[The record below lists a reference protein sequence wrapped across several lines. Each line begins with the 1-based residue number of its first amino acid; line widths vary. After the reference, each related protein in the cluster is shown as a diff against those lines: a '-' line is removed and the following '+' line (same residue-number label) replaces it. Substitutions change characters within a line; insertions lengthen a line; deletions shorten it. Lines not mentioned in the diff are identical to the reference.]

1 MLATPPRI
9 DGDGSPEPN
18 LDTTYEDSEQ
28 IQFKAIMELVVEK
41 KVITD
46 VDVLESLGPLATPGK
61 IPEIV
66 VGGLKGLN
74 TRLETPIDPAT
85 VLYLIGEL
93 CVSQNERLD
102 RLELIDVAIDC
113 YSRAISIAA
122 PGVLDE
128 THVQSVLGNLYW
140 RRFLQL
146 GEVADIDTAIARS
159 NHAAALT
166 PDGSLARLVV
176 LRDLGLSYRAR
187 FDHLKE
193 GDDIDTAISY
203 HTQAVLLVSDDDP
216 DKPTHIGHLGNSYA
230 RRFEY
235 SREPSD
241 LEQSIAYHSQAAAMT
256 PDGHPRRAGM
266 LNNLAGSHL
275 WRFESLENLEDL
287 NTAISYYSLAA
298 SLTPDDD
305 KHKPGMLCSLGRS
318 HGRRFQQLK
327 ELADMDADVICHTQA
342 VPLIPNGHPR
352 KAEMLEKLGDS
363 HNRRFN
369 HLGELADLEGSI
381 NFHSQAVA
389 LTPGT
394 HSSRPDRLHSL
405 GLSYYARY
413 ERFGELKDLS
423 AAITCHSEAV
433 SLISDKHPRR
443 LRWLN
448 NLGSLLGTRFEY
460 TGELSDLE
468 TATVYHDQAASMTPD
483 THPDKPI
490 MLNGLGNLH
499 ARRFKRL
506 GEVADIDKAIM
517 CYDRAVSLAP
527 VGHPAKRT
535 FLDNLGGSYKARFQ
549 YLRSQA
555 DSDMALG
562 YFNEAVLLTPDENPD
577 KPGVLHNLGS
587 SHSTRFEYSQQL
599 SDLDIAITCH
609 NLALSLTPNGHPS
622 RSNGMNCLGIAHS
635 LRFERLGELADLE
648 QAIQCYT
655 RAISVTPEDHPRKS
669 TALNNLGGS
678 HFKRFLRLGELADL
692 NTSVEYRSQA
702 VSLLPPE
709 DPRRPFFLGN
719 LADSHFIRHKNLG
732 DDNDGTLAADC
743 YMQAAQSTTGQ
754 PLLRLTMARQWAN
767 LSIIR
772 QSSTILDAY
781 KQVMALIPQ
790 AVWLGSTTERRYENV
805 MNIGGVA
812 LEAATF
818 AIHLQNYSLALEWL
832 EQGRSIVWNQLLE
845 LRTPL
850 DELAVINP
858 MLAEDLEQTSQR
870 LDHTL
875 SIRSDNLDVTSD
887 RPSFEEA
894 AQQHRRLAERWGQ
907 LVQQAQTLPG
917 LEEFLRPKKAHEL
930 MEAARTTAVVMVLVH
945 EYGCHA
951 LIMNT
956 QAETFGQ
963 IIELEDFT
971 YNKASDARAQMAS
984 LLRTQGRNTR
994 GVGRGLNQGDQFR
1007 KILHM
1012 LWVDLVKPILNVLEY
1027 SNEVAS
1033 DQLPHITWCLTGP
1046 LAFLPLHAAGD
1057 YSTPGCTLFDYAIS
1071 SYTPNLAS
1079 LLVPPL
1085 DFTLFS
1091 GSAAVGQTA
1100 TPGFSPLP
1108 GTEAELGHIS
1118 LRLNSA
1124 MPFTRLE
1131 GEKATASAVL
1141 AAMEQHSWVHLA
1153 CHASQDPKKPTAS
1166 AFHLH
1171 DGPLD
1176 LATITRKRLKHADL
1190 AFLSACQT
1198 ATGDHDLPDEA
1209 VHLAAG
1215 MIMAGYRRVIA
1226 TMWSIEDKDAPL
1238 VADRFYEYMLDES
1251 VPNRNKAA
1259 KALHY
1264 AVGSLRAEVGV
1275 KEFARWAPYI
1285 HIGQ

>member
-1 MLATPPRI
+1 MSRDI
-9 DGDGSPEPN
+9 DSNDHS
-18 LDTTYEDSEQ
+18 D
-28 IQFKAIMELVVEK
+28 A
-41 KVITD
+41 
-46 VDVLESLGPLATPGK
+46 
-61 IPEIV
+61 
-66 VGGLKGLN
+66 
-74 TRLETPIDPAT
+74 AT
-85 VLYLIGEL
+85 VLYMIGDL
-93 CVSQNERLD
+93 CVNRDKRLD
-102 RLELIDVAIDC
+102 RLELIEVAIDC

-122 PGVLDE
+122 PGALDE
-128 THVQSVLGNLYW
+128 PHIQSILGNLYW

-146 GEVADIDTAIARS
+146 GEVADIDTAIARL
-159 NHAAALT
+159 NHVAALI
-166 PDGSLARLVV
+166 PDESPAKLVL

-193 GDDIDTAISY
+193 AGDIENAVSY
-203 HTQAVLLVSDDDP
+203 HTQAVILVSDDDP
-216 DKPTHIGHLGNSYA
+216 DKPTHLGNLGNSYA
-230 RRFEY
+230 RRFGY

-241 LEQSIAYHSQAAAMT
+241 LEQSLAYHCQAAAMT
-256 PDGHPRRAGM
+256 PDGHPRRASM

-275 WRFESLENLEDL
+275 GRFESLENLEDL
-287 NTAISYYSLAA
+287 NIAISYYALAV

-305 KHKPGMLCSLGRS
+305 PHKPGMLSSLGHS
-318 HGRRFQQLK
+318 YGRRFQRLK
-327 ELADMDADVICHTQA
+327 EPADVDADIICHIQA
-342 VPLIPNGHPR
+342 VSLIPDGHPW
-352 KAEMLEKLGDS
+352 KGEMLDKLGGS
-363 HNRRFN
+363 HQRRFD
-369 HLGELADLEGSI
+369 HLGELVDLERSI

-389 LTPGT
+389 LTAGT
-394 HSSRPDRLHSL
+394 HSSRPYRLNSL
-405 GLSYYARY
+405 GISYYARY
-413 ERFGELKDLS
+413 ERFGELQDLS
-423 AAITCHSEAV
+423 AAITCHTEAV
-433 SLISDKHPRR
+433 SLVSDKHIRR

-448 NLGSLLGTRFEY
+448 DLGLLLGTRFEY

-468 TATVYHDQAASMTPD
+468 TAAAYHGQAISMTSD
-483 THPDKPI
+483 MHPDKPI
-490 MLNGLGNLH
+490 IFNGLGNLH

-506 GEVADIDKAIM
+506 GEIADADKAVM
-517 CYDRAVSLAP
+517 CYNQAVSLAP
-527 VGHPAKRT
+527 AGHPAMRT
-535 FLDNLGGSYKARFQ
+535 FLGNLGGSYKARFQ
-549 YLRSQA
+549 YLGSQA
-555 DSDMALG
+555 DNDMALE
-562 YFNEAVLLTPDENPD
+562 YFNEAVSLTPDENPD
-577 KPGVLHNLGS
+577 KPGVLHDLGS
-587 SHSTRFEYSQQL
+587 SHSTRFEYSGQL

-609 NLALSLTPNGHPS
+609 NLALSLTPDGHPS
-622 RSNGMNCLGIAHS
+622 RSSGMNSLGIAYS
-635 LRFERLGELADLE
+635 LRFESLGDLTDLN
-648 QAIQCYT
+648 QSIQHYS
-655 RAISVTPEDHPRKS
+655 RAVSITPEDHPQKS
-669 TALNNLGGS
+669 TAFNNLGGS
-678 HFKRFLRLGELADL
+678 YFKRFQNLGELADL

-702 VSLLPPE
+702 VSLLSPE
-709 DPRRPFFLGN
+709 DPRRSLFLGK
-719 LADSHFIRHKNLG
+719 LADSHFVRYENLG
-732 DDNDGTLAADC
+732 DNTDATLAADC
-743 YMQAAQSTTGQ
+743 YMQASQSTSGQ
-754 PLLRLTMARQWAN
+754 PFHRLIMARQWAN
-767 LSIIR
+767 VSLIC
-772 QSSTILDAY
+772 QSSTMVDAC

-790 AVWLGSTTERRYENV
+790 AVWLGSTTERRYEHITR
-805 MNIGGVA
+805 IGSVA

-818 AIHLQNYSLALEWL
+818 AIHLQNYNLALEWL

-850 DELAVINP
+850 DELAVVNP

-870 LDHTL
+870 LNHTL

-887 RPSFEEA
+887 RASFEEA
-894 AQQHRRLAERWGQ
+894 AQQHRRLAERWEQ

-930 MEAARTTAVVMVLVH
+930 MEAARITAVVM
-945 EYGCHA
+945 
-951 LIMNT
+951 
-956 QAETFGQ
+956 AENLGQ

-971 YNKASDARAQMAS
+971 YNKASAARAEMAS
-984 LLRTQGRNTR
+984 LLRNQGRNAC
-994 GVGRGLNQGDQFR
+994 GVGRAPKQGDKFWE
-1007 KILHM
+1007 ILHM
-1012 LWVDLVKPILNVLEY
+1012 LWVDLAKPILSVLEY
-1027 SNEVAS
+1027 PNEVATE
-1033 DQLPHITWCLTGP
+1033 QLPHITWCLTGP

-1057 YSTPGCTLFDYAIS
+1057 YSTPGCTLHSVVLFDHATS

-1091 GSAAVGQTA
+1091 GSATVGQTA

-1108 GTEAELGHIS
+1108 GTEAELDHIS
-1118 LRLNSA
+1118 SRLNSA

-1176 LATITRKRLKHADL
+1176 LATITQKRLKHADL

-1264 AVGSLRAEVGV
+1264 AVGCLRAEVGV